1 MLPRIRTTA
10 TALIAAVTLA
20 ATAAAPVQAGQ
31 RERDFLKG
39 VAATVI
45 IGTVLQNSQRAQ
57 AQQPQYYQEPRHSQQ
72 PRYYQEPRHYQQPR
86 HQQQYY
92 APPREPTYFVQPSR
106 PSLSSTAASQAFKSY
121 SPSERRAIQR
131 QLARQG
137 YYTGGIDGVFG
148 PGTFRAVASYAA
160 DRGLAGR
167 IDSASGAYTVYDSL
181 IY

>member
-1 MLPRIRTTA
+1 MLPNLRTATTA
-10 TALIAAVTLA
+10 AIAALALA

-45 IGTVLQNSQRAQ
+45 VGTVLQSMNAQRAQ
-57 AQQPQYYQEPRHSQQ
+57 AAQPRYQQPRYQQQPQYY
-72 PRYYQEPRHYQQPR
+72 
-86 HQQQYY
+86 
-92 APPREPTYFVQPSR
+92 APTPREPVYFTPPPAQHQG
-106 PSLSSTAASQAFKSY
+106 LSTSAASQAFKSY
-121 SPSERRAIQR
+121 SPTERRAIQR

-137 YYTGGIDGVFG
+137 YYSGAIDGVFG
-148 PGTFRAVASYAA
+148 PATFRAVSAYAA
-160 DRGLAGR
+160 DRGLNAR

>member
-1 MLPRIRTTA
+1 MLPNFRTATTA
-10 TALIAAVTLA
+10 AIAALALA
-20 ATAAAPVQAGQ
+20 AATAAPVQAGQ

-45 IGTVLQNSQRAQ
+45 VGTVLQSMNAQRAQ
-57 AQQPQYYQEPRHSQQ
+57 AQQPRYVAPQPRQQAQQ
-72 PRYYQEPRHYQQPR
+72 P
-86 HQQQYY
+86 QYY
-92 APPREPTYFVQPSR
+92 APPAPPREPVYFAPPPVAQHGI
-106 PSLSSTAASQAFKSY
+106 SSSAAAQAFKSY

-137 YYTGGIDGVFG
+137 YYGGAIDGVFG
-148 PGTFRAVASYAA
+148 PATFRAISAYAA
-160 DRGLAGR
+160 DRNLNAG